1 MILDT
6 IASLRYN
13 APSEF
18 LPGQPERSFP
28 PYGSRVAMI
37 EMHLQHTTANG
48 TGGFATAPNRRT
60 AKP

>member
-1 MILDT
+1 MPHQNSCLG
-6 IASLRYN
+6 SLSV
-13 APSEF
+13 PS
-18 LPGQPERSFP
+18 L